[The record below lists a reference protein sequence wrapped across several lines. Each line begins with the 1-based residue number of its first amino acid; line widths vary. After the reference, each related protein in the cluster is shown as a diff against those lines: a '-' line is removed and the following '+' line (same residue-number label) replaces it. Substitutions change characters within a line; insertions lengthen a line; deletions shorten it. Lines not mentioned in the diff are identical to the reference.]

1 MSEIKRTIVDMPA
14 KRKSSG
20 KGRVSGVKRQELN
33 GNRTSKILET
43 ESKEHSFARI
53 VKHLGMGRVSAMV
66 TGARGSPTPIVLQ
79 IPKIFGRKGSTPIT
93 SSSVV
98 TIYVGAGFNPE
109 TDYDPKTH
117 FQITSILTEKQA
129 YELKE
134 EGRIPAW
141 MTTVDKAA
149 EDAAAK
155 EEAFEFDRLGTATE
169 EGDDDEDDEGD
180 SKSKSSEEE
189 TNKIYFSRK
198 AAKDAVT
205 GDFWDA
211 I

>member
-1 MSEIKRTIVDMPA
+1 MPA

-20 KGRVSGVKRQELN
+20 KGRVTGAKRQELN
-33 GNRTSKILET
+33 ENRSSKILDT
-43 ESKEHSFARI
+43 ESKEHSFARV

-66 TGARGSPTPIVLQ
+66 AGPRGAATPIVVQ
-79 IPKIFGRKGSTPIT
+79 IPKLFGRKGATPIT

-98 TIYVGAGFNPE
+98 TIYVGLGFNPE

-117 FQITSILTEKQA
+117 FQVTSILTEKQA

-149 EDAAAK
+149 EEAGAK

-169 EGDDDEDDEGD
+169 EGDEDEEEE
-180 SKSKSSEEE
+180 SKSGEE
-189 TNKIYFSRK
+189 TNTIYFSRK
-198 AAKDAVT
+198 AAKDAAMEGEAFNFDDV
-205 GDFWDA
+205 
-211 I
+211 

>member
-1 MSEIKRTIVDMPA
+1 MPA

-20 KGRVSGVKRQELN
+20 KGRVTGAKRQELN
-33 GNRTSKILET
+33 ENRSSKILET
-43 ESKEHSFARI
+43 ESKEHSFARV

-66 TGARGSPTPIVLQ
+66 AGPRGAATPIVVQ
-79 IPKIFGRKGSTPIT
+79 IPKLFGRKGATPIT

-98 TIYVGAGFNPE
+98 TIYVGLGFNPE

-117 FQITSILTEKQA
+117 FQVTSILTEKQA

-149 EDAAAK
+149 EEAGAK

-169 EGDDDEDDEGD
+169 EGDEEEE
-180 SKSKSSEEE
+180 SKSDEEAN
-189 TNKIYFSRK
+189 TIYFSRK
-198 AAKDAVT
+198 AAKDASME
-205 GDFWDA
+205 GDAFNFDDV
-211 I
+211 

>member
-1 MSEIKRTIVDMPA
+1 MPA
-14 KRKSSG
+14 KRNSTG
-20 KGRVSGVKRQELN
+20 KGRVSGAKRQELN

-43 ESKEHSFARI
+43 GSEEHSFARI
-53 VKHLGMGRVSAMV
+53 IKHLGMGRVSAMV
-66 TGARGSPTPIVLQ
+66 AGPRGAPTQIVLQ

-98 TIYVGAGFNPE
+98 TVYVGAGFNPE

-134 EGRIPAW
+134 EGTIPEW
-141 MTTVDKAA
+141 MTTVDKAT
-149 EDAAAK
+149 EDAGKK
-155 EEAFEFDRLGTATE
+155 EEAFEFDRLGATK
-169 EGDDDEDDEGD
+169 EGDEEDEEDEDEE
-180 SKSKSSEEE
+180 SKSSEEE
-189 TNKIYFSRK
+189 SNKIMFSRK
-198 AAKDAVT
+198 AAKDSASS
-205 GDFWDA
+205 DFNFFDD

>member
-1 MSEIKRTIVDMPA
+1 MPA

-20 KGRVSGVKRQELN
+20 KGRVTGAKRKELN
-33 GNRTSKILET
+33 ENRSIKILET
-43 ESKEHSFARI
+43 ESKEHAFARVI
-53 VKHLGMGRVSAMV
+53 KHLGSGRISAMV
-66 TGARGSPTPIVLQ
+66 AGPRGTPTQIIVQ
-79 IPKIFGRKGSTPIT
+79 IPLLFGRKGVTPIT

-98 TIYVGAGFNPE
+98 TIYVGLGFNPE

-117 FQITSILTEKQA
+117 FQVTSILTEKQA

-149 EDAAAK
+149 EDAATK
-155 EEAFEFDRLGTATE
+155 EEAFEFDRLGTAVKEEDKEEEEEDE
-169 EGDDDEDDEGD
+169 EG
-180 SKSKSSEEE
+180 SSEEE
-189 TNKIYFSRK
+189 SNKIMFSRK
-198 AAKDAVT
+198 AAKDASME
-205 GDFWDA
+205 GDAFNFDD